1 MNLRLVSAGPVDY
14 LLTPMK
20 TLFGF
25 RSLILS
31 SLLLSSSFLFGA
43 DDKITPPK
51 AWGEWAAWVEAQK
64 PVTDKDGHG
73 PDIGSDE
80 WASALGKR
88 LKISDAAGHGP
99 DVKSEE
105 WRAAVEKKLAPPA
118 APKDDRQL
126 LSSHDTVATFEGLT
140 DHRCMGRTSLCPDRC
155 GESGKLATFKITKYL
170 AYEKPGEYGDPKQ
183 DKFMLLIED
192 TQKNAKVAEPILKA
206 ITALKPGDTVRLK
219 WNHDYVTR
227 EGSKSPERPIVSL
240 TTLTPEEAEKAA
252 SEKTP
257 PPAKPR

>member
-1 MNLRLVSAGPVDY
+1 MNPRLVSAEPVDY

-31 SLLLSSSFLFGA
+31 SLLLSSPFLFGA
-43 DDKITPPK
+43 DDKSTAPK
-51 AWGEWAAWVEAQK
+51 AWGDWAAWVEGQK

-118 APKDDRQL
+118 APKEERQL
-126 LSSHDTVATFEGLT
+126 LSSHDTVATFEGLS
-140 DHRCMGRTSLCPDRC
+140 DHRCRGATGLCPDRC
-155 GESGKLATFKITKYL
+155 GSSGKLATFKITKYL
-170 AYEKPGEYGDPKQ
+170 GYEKPGEYGDPKQ

-192 TQKNAKVAEPILKA
+192 NLKNAKVAEPILKA
-206 ITALKPGDTVRLK
+206 ITALKPGDSVRLK

-227 EGSKSPERPIVSL
+227 GGSKSPERPIVSL

-252 SEKTP
+252 ADKTP
-257 PPAKPR
+257 PPKK